1 MTSTGKERRPMRI
14 RLPAVLAI
22 AIVLGALSAFAQEV
36 PPGTWWRDPGIAG
49 ELQLTPDDVQR
60 LDRLYTKSRRRLID
74 LKNDVEKEQF
84 EYQNLLEKKNL
95 DEKAVNRQFEKLE
108 KARTRLSEERSRFMV
123 EVRKILGYERF
134 QRLKA
139 IYRSRS

>member
-1 MTSTGKERRPMRI
+1 MRI
-14 RLPAVLAI
+14 RLPAVLTI
-22 AIVLGALSAFAQEV
+22 ALVLGSLSAFAQEV
-36 PPGTWWRDPGIAG
+36 PSGTWWRDPGIAG

-60 LDRLYTKSRRRLID
+60 LDGLYTKSRRRLID